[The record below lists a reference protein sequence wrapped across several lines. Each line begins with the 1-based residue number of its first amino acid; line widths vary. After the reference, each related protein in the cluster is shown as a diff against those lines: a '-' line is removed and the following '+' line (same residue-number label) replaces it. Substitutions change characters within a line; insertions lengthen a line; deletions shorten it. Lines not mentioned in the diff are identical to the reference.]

1 MRRIAQP
8 GMNLAMMVTLL
19 APLEP
24 FPGLTSGF
32 GEYREGGRFHAGLD
46 YSTGGHTGAVV
57 RAVADGW
64 VERVRTSGV
73 GYGRSL
79 YLRLADGRTAVYG
92 HLDRFAPALEAYV
105 AARQDSSGNY
115 EQDLWPRAGA
125 LRFRAGET
133 IAWSGQTGAGP
144 PHLHFELRRGDLNLH
159 PMKQGI
165 AIADRTPPSI
175 AAVTCTPAEPGAR
188 VGERF
193 DSWRGEFQGTK
204 ALSGPT
210 VRGPFFLGLDTWD
223 QIGSRSNH
231 LATYRLRVE
240 LDGRPAY
247 EAVLDSVSWDDMAI
261 ADRVFELATTRAGM
275 SDRRSLQS
283 IPGDRSGVVRRG
295 SPRWELAPGPHVLR
309 FLAEDEAGN
318 RTTRTLEIR
327 AIGARDPR
335 SAIAPAPG
343 ASAMVASGDATS
355 PRLVPRG
362 RGAIVVAGRD
372 AGRPPFARWPELTI
386 VDSLVAAN
394 GGSWAV
400 TTAHAP
406 GAGPGASGL
415 FVAGGGAGTLTL
427 APGIRLSWSAEAF
440 YEPVAL
446 VVAAEP
452 AVADPVLPAA
462 LPTMLRLESAD
473 LALARPVRLSW
484 QPAEL
489 AGRAVPRVGLFRR
502 SGPSWSFLAGRD
514 SSGAWSASTR
524 RLGTFALLADTTA
537 PHIVPPREYV
547 ARVGS
552 IAPALS
558 FGLTDRG
565 AGLVAAEQRMLVDGR
580 RVPAEYD
587 PDADRLTWR
596 PRAPLA
602 AGAHQVVVEAVDA
615 LGNRAS
621 VRLPVEVR

>member
-46 YSTGGHTGAVV
+46 YSTGGKTGTVV

-73 GYGRSL
+73 GYGRSV

-92 HLDRFAPALEAYV
+92 HLDRFAPALEAHV
-105 AARQDSSGNY
+105 AARQDSSGSY
-115 EQDLWPRAGA
+115 EQDLWPRAGS

-144 PHLHFELRRGDLNLH
+144 AHLHFELRRGDMNLH

-175 AAVTCTPAEPGAR
+175 AAVTLTPAEPAAR
-188 VGERF
+188 VGEGF
-193 DSWRGEFQGTK
+193 DPWRRGFAGSGVLT
-204 ALSGPT
+204 GPT
-210 VRGPFFLGLDTWD
+210 VRGSFLIALDTWD

-240 LDGRPAY
+240 LDGRLAY
-247 EAVLDSVSWDDMAI
+247 DAVLDSVSWDDMAI
-261 ADRVFELATTRAGM
+261 SDRVFDLAATRAGM

-309 FLAEDEAGN
+309 FVAEDEAGN
-318 RTTRTLEIR
+318 RTARTLELR
-327 AIGARDPR
+327 ALAPAEPR
-335 SAIAPAPG
+335 SVAMSGPSAAN
-343 ASAMVASGDATS
+343 ASAGATR
-355 PRLVPRG
+355 PWIVPRG
-362 RGAIVVAGRD
+362 RGAIVVAGRS
-372 AGRPPFARWPELTI
+372 AGRPPFARWSDLTI
-386 VDSLVAAN
+386 VDSLVATN
-394 GGSWAV
+394 GGLWAV
-400 TTAHAP
+400 STSQAAGSRP
-406 GAGPGASGL
+406 GPSGL
-415 FVAGGGAGTLTL
+415 FVAGGGAGAVTL
-427 APGIRLSWSAEAF
+427 APGIRLSWTTEAF
-440 YEPVAL
+440 HEPVAL
-446 VVAAEP
+446 VAAAEP
-452 AVADPVLPAA
+452 AVAGPVLRAA
-462 LPTMLRLESAD
+462 VPTMLRLDSAD

-489 AGRAVPRVGLFRR
+489 AGKPWSGVGLFRR
-502 SGPSWSFLAGRD
+502 SGSSWSFLAGRD

-547 ARVGS
+547 ARAGGV
-552 IAPALS
+552 APALS

-602 AGAHQVVVEAVDA
+602 AGDHLIIVEAVDA